1 MCRRVWPWG
10 PSDGRTGKRVKEKE
24 SIEMLTQVKMT
35 AMQVKYTWIHYM
47 ARRIKIV
54 QIKTS
59 TTAQNGVTVVET
71 GFTLP
76 PETITK
82 PEKRQDAI
90 AFITLHTKQ

>member
-1 MCRRVWPWG
+1 
-10 PSDGRTGKRVKEKE
+10 
-24 SIEMLTQVKMT
+24 
-35 AMQVKYTWIHYM
+35 M

-82 PEKRQDAI
+82 PEKR
-90 AFITLHTKQ
+90 

>member
-1 MCRRVWPWG
+1 
-10 PSDGRTGKRVKEKE
+10 
-24 SIEMLTQVKMT
+24 
-35 AMQVKYTWIHYM
+35 M

-76 PETITK
+76 PGTITK
-82 PEKRQDAI
+82 PEKR
-90 AFITLHTKQ
+90 